1 MCIYLALGTAK
12 ESDATVYKLLEI
24 VDKRVRKLYDERKR
38 IDPYDRFLYF
48 EIQEKEE
55 EKFEDLNINGFRD
68 Y

>member
-38 IDPYDRFLYF
+38 ILRRY
-48 EIQEKEE
+48 
-55 EKFEDLNINGFRD
+55 
-68 Y
+68 